1 MFVPKKRHK
10 NKRQQRWQRRI
21 PLGLVNQHFYACL
34 ANDVSQSAPLIS
46 PLASLSAVPSLL
58 FIFCTSHLLCRR
70 FTPKLS

>member
-1 MFVPKKRHK
+1 MFAKKKRHK
-10 NKRQQRWQRRI
+10 NKRQKRWQRRI

-34 ANDVSQSAPLIS
+34 ANDVSQSAPPS
-46 PLASLSAVPSLL
+46 CHPTFVPPVL